1 MRRFLN
7 FRKENQKDELKED
20 LVIVQSL
27 PNDVSYADL
36 IHRTK
41 RGFLAKKMAFY
52 LEMDQKELDAVYFLS
67 LSEKSFDSFKE
78 NSLYHQLV
86 FCCECLLDWI
96 KTDEEVKKKID
107 ELPVNTQFKNAILKV
122 FDIHKNCLRDN
133 TTQENQ
139 PSQKNVNEKWKIYRD
154 VIYSATQERLLLI
167 SKEEAEALKSGNVL
181 VENEIKVISDIPKSR
196 MEVKTKL
203 ESAGY
208 NKSELM
214 SWLLVISEAITN
226 TLKHAEE
233 GKLTVIEDKEKSTL
247 RVIVE
252 DKGSGFQ
259 LENLPKATLMAGYST
274 KKSLGQGF
282 QLMLKMANQVFL
294 YTSNQG
300 STVIVTFQVNRNG
313 DKLNGTG

>member
-7 FRKENQKDELKED
+7 FRKENQNDELNDD
-20 LVIVQSL
+20 LVNVPSL
-27 PNDVSYADL
+27 PNDVSYSEL

-52 LEMDQKELDAVYFLS
+52 LEMDQKELDTVYFLS
-67 LSEKSFDSFKE
+67 LSEKVFDSFKE
-78 NSLYHQLV
+78 ASLNHQLV
-86 FCCECLLDWI
+86 YCSERLLDWI
-96 KTDEEVKKKID
+96 KTDKEVKKKID
-107 ELPVNTQFKNAILKV
+107 ELPVNTQFKNAILKA
-122 FDIHKNCLRDN
+122 FDIHKNCLIDN

-139 PSQKNVNEKWKIYRD
+139 LSQKNVNEKWKIYRD

-167 SKEEAEALKSGNVL
+167 NKEEAEALKSGDVL
-181 VENEIKVISDIPKSR
+181 VENKVKVISDIPKSR

-208 NKSELM
+208 KKSELM

-233 GKLTVIEDKEKSTL
+233 GKLTVIEDKEKSAL

-282 QLMLKMANQVFL
+282 QLMLKMANQIFL

-300 STVIVTFQVNRNG
+300 STVIVTFEVNRSG
-313 DKLNGTG
+313 DKLNGTS